1 MLIDGHNRYEICT
14 RLGID
19 YSVSEMQFDC
29 RDDAENWIDVNQA
42 GKRNLGP
49 ISFRI
54 VSGRIYNRR
63 KKKHGGDRKSKC
75 QVGTLNEASKAEPV
89 EDTALEVA
97 EELGVSKRTIHRNGQ
112 RAALHDDMVAI
123 GDKEAADAVKT
134 MPQADVSR
142 LAKDDSK
149 PKGEQ
154 SDEDKAE
161 AERQRRLKISPLS
174 TASATSSA
182 AFLRTLIAAF
192 TLPVDTPSDFAA
204 SLCLTGSGFNGQI
217 CLFSPLVGGLP
228 FVRPSAALAAIIAR

>member
-1 MLIDGHNRYEICT
+1 MGPINLLIDGHNRYEICT
-14 RLGID
+14 RLGIE
-19 YSVSEMQFDC
+19 YSVSELQFDC

-63 KKKHGGDRKSKC
+63 KKKHGGERRSKD
-75 QVGTLNEASKAEPV
+75 QIDPLKTEAS
-89 EDTALEVA
+89 TAAEVA
-97 EELGVSKRTIHRNGQ
+97 SELGVGEATIKRNGQ

-142 LAKDDSK
+142 LVKDDPK
-149 PKGEQ
+149 LKGEQ

-161 AERQRRLKISPLS
+161 AERQRRLKI
-174 TASATSSA
+174 A
-182 AFLRTLIAAF
+182 AEAKAAKAVHVSQNTGMPEWYTPTEFIEACPDSVGLLHALLRKQSVFYAA
-192 TLPVDTPSDFAA
+192 AA
-204 SLCLTGSGFNGQI
+204 
-217 CLFSPLVGGLP
+217 
-228 FVRPSAALAAIIAR
+228 